1 MNILKN
7 NSTPDI
13 LDCIADLSND
23 EIFTSPKLANNIL
36 DTLPKDLW
44 SNPDTKFLDPTCKTG
59 VFLREI
65 AKRLNNGLKQKIKD
79 HKKRTNHIF
88 TKQIFGISITE
99 ITSLMSRRTLY
110 YSKWA
115 SKEKSACR
123 SFQSDEGNIFYKN
136 YQHKWN
142 KKNICEQC
150 GAKKNNLNRDVSKE
164 SYAYP
169 FLHDIGIFKNMKFD
183 VIIGNPP
190 YQLEDGGF
198 GKSASPIYH
207 KFVEHAIRLNPTYL
221 TMIIPA
227 RWYSGGKGLDE
238 FRGKM
243 LNDKRIKEIHDF
255 PETADCFPGQNI
267 RGGVCYFLWDKN
279 HNGKT
284 KVVNYKNSIIVS
296 DLTRDLKSGGKEIF
310 IRYNKAIDI
319 LKKVQDHKEESFDQ
333 IVSSRKPFGLPT
345 NFSGFKNTQSS
356 TYDIML
362 YRFGDNGYINSNQVE
377 TNRDLINKFKVIV
390 PYASPGG
397 DEFPHQVLSN
407 PLISPPKTCSTETY
421 LVIGPYKDKAT
432 CENIKN
438 YMRTKFCRFLILLI
452 KNTQHVTKKT
462 YSFVPMQ
469 NFKENWDDKKL
480 YKKYKITSKEIDF
493 INSLIKPM
501 NE

>member
-1 MNILKN
+1 MNILKSN
-7 NSTPDI
+7 TAPDI

-23 EIFTSPKLANNIL
+23 EIFTSPKLANKIL
-36 DTLPKDLW
+36 DTLPSHIWK
-44 SNPDTKFLDPTCKTG
+44 NPDIKFLDPTCKTG

-65 AKRLNNGLKQKIKD
+65 AKRLNNGLKQKIRD
-79 HKKRTNHIF
+79 HKERTNHIF

-99 ITSLMSRRTLY
+99 ITSLMSRRTVY
-110 YSKWA
+110 YSKWVT
-115 SKEKSACR
+115 KEKSACR
-123 SFQSDEGNIFYKN
+123 NFKSDDGNIFYKN
-136 YQHKWN
+136 YTHKWN
-142 KKNICEQC
+142 EKDICKFC
-150 GAKKNNLNRDVSKE
+150 GAKKGNFSRDGSKE

-169 FLHDIGIFKNMKFD
+169 FLHDISIFKEMKFD

-284 KVVNYKNSIIVS
+284 KVVNYKNSQITS
-296 DLTRDLKSGGKEIF
+296 DLTRDLKSGGKDIF

-319 LKKVQDHKEESFDQ
+319 LKKVQDHKEESFEK

-345 NFSGFKNTQSS
+345 N
-356 TYDIML
+356 YDGYNLNKTDKFNIKL
-362 YRFGDNGYINSNQVE
+362 FRFGKEGYINSNQAE
-377 TNRDLINKFKVIV
+377 TNRQLIGKFKVFV
-390 PYASPGG
+390 AKASPGG
-397 DEFPHQVLSN
+397 DNYPHQVISE
-407 PLISPPKTCSTETY
+407 PLVGSPNTCCTETY
-421 LVIGPYKDKAT
+421 ILIGPFENKLI
-432 CENIKN
+432 CENVIS
-438 YMRTKFCRFLILLI
+438 YMKTNFFRFLMILI
-452 KNTQHVTKKT
+452 KNTQDVPKKV
-462 YSFVPMQ
+462 YGFVPMQ
-469 NFKENWDDKKL
+469 DFNKKWSDEKL
-480 YKKYKITSKEIDF
+480 FKKYKITSKEIDF